1 MTFNDLEWPF
11 HSSSVPP
18 VWEGCVLKELN
29 ANVNALCTMSTLKS
43 TSSALHA
50 ISAVAE
56 FLVLVVGVLT
66 ACYVSNVAS
75 RLQKFLLQHL
85 SNVFL
90 CRPGFTSGE
99 KGKTGRFSKNQEIVY
114 LFIMMKKYLLLL
126 LHC

>member
-56 FLVLVVGVLT
+56 FLVLVDCLLCVKRGIKAAKIL
-66 ACYVSNVAS
+66 VAAFV
-75 RLQKFLLQHL
+75 K
-85 SNVFL
+85 
-90 CRPGFTSGE
+90 
-99 KGKTGRFSKNQEIVY
+99 RFPV
-114 LFIMMKKYLLLL
+114 
-126 LHC
+126 